1 MKRVTTFIALVF
13 CCQFVFAQNSMI
25 DISGVNINSG
35 SFFLDYLRDEKSAD
49 LFKPDLYAGVE
60 GSPFASDQWAYA
72 RIKLDD
78 NRRFDSVLLKINLYE
93 KKVHFKDQNG
103 NEKMI
108 GADVREIEIRDMS
121 SKLNGTFYV
130 SGYGDDKS
138 EFYQVVSDGKKAALV
153 KKLTTIIKETK
164 VFNAPNLRSFELQ
177 DRFYVY
183 SKGTLYEANKNCS
196 SVMLAFANDSKIA
209 KYASTNDLKCNKE
222 KDLKALVEQY
232 NSY

>member
-1 MKRVTTFIALVF
+1 MKRIATFIALVF
-13 CCQFVFAQNSMI
+13 CCQSAFAQNSMV
-25 DISGVNINSG
+25 DVSGVSLTSG
-35 SFFLDYLRDEKSAD
+35 SFFLEYLRDEKSAD
-49 LFKPDLYAGVE
+49 LPKANPYAGVE
-60 GSPFASDQWAYA
+60 GTPYLNDQWAYA

-78 NRRFDSVLLKINLYE
+78 GRRFDSVLIKVNLYE

-108 GADVREIEIRDMS
+108 GADVREIEIRDQS
-121 SKLNGTFYV
+121 SKLNGTMYV
-130 SGYGDDKS
+130 SGYGSDKS
-138 EFYQVVSDGKKAALV
+138 EFYQVVSDGKKAALI

-164 VFNAPNLRSFELQ
+164 VFNAPNQRTFELQ
-177 DRFYVY
+177 DRFYIY
-183 SKGTLYEANKNCS
+183 SKGTMYEANKNCS

-222 KDLKALVEQY
+222 KDLIALVEQY